1 MVRSM
6 IVQGVGMVIHLTMDQ
21 HIFIGGG
28 ISMYQLVS
36 CSPGLCPSSI
46 LLTEDHRPDK
56 EVRFNYPLVN

>member
-6 IVQGVGMVIHLTMDQ
+6 IVQGGRNGHPSDYGST
-21 HIFIGGG
+21 HFIGGG

-46 LLTEDHRPDK
+46 LLTEDHRPFGK
-56 EVRFNYPLVN
+56 LT